1 MAPPA
6 KPLSS
11 RPLFTALPRHAGA
24 AAPASA
30 TLLDL
35 ATVACNVR
43 ATPFPRIRFTGGAA
57 PRAPKRARP
66 EQTMEA
72 SAKRARV
79 CGEEEE
85 DAAQSSGGEEQ
96 EEPRNEDEEPRKEEE
111 SNKEE
116 EESRKEQRSASL
128 EEENA
133 RLRRENEA
141 MRRRLALVYAVMRS
155 DASFAAARQRL
166 TAAAQ

>member
-79 CGEEEE
+79 CGEEE